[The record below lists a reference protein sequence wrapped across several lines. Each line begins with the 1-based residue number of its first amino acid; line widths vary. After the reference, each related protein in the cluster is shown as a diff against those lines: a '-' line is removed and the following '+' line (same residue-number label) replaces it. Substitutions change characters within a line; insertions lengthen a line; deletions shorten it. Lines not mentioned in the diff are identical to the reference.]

1 MYLLRKMLNM
11 EEEITKS
18 DNTEKKQIPNR
29 IPDEK
34 GRMIFPPG
42 VSGNPAGRPKG
53 SISIKAAIKKRLEEN
68 PEELK
73 EIVEHFVKKNRELM
87 WQMIEG
93 RPSQQV
99 DLGNVDELP
108 FMIKIHSPKKCPPY
122 LAQFKTAK

>member
-1 MYLLRKMLNM
+1 MI
-11 EEEITKS
+11 EETKS

-53 SISIKAAIKKRLEEN
+53 SISIKSEIKKRLEEH

-73 EIVEHFVKKNRELM
+73 EIVEHFIKKNRELM

-93 RPSQQV
+93 RPQQQI
-99 DLGNVDELP
+99 DLEGTITEIKVSDEQYKNI
-108 FMIKIHSPKKCPPY
+108 IKRAGENLDTQDTGKEESN
-122 LAQFKTAK
+122 

>member
-1 MYLLRKMLNM
+1 MYPLRKMLNM

-53 SISIKAAIKKRLEEN
+53 SISIKSAIKKRLEEN

-93 RPSQQV
+93 RPQQQV
-99 DLGNVDELP
+99 DLGNKGELP
-108 FMIKIHSPKKCPPY
+108 FMINITKDDEGKDNKAVPETI
-122 LAQFKTAK
+122 